1 MSWKR
6 IRAVM
11 WKDMKELVRDPI
23 TIAIAVLLPLVMLFL
38 FGYAV
43 TLDVRNIAVGVLD
56 YDHSPASRELVDR
69 FVQSGYFVLKRS
81 LNSEAALERA
91 MKRGRIKLALVIPP
105 RFHASLARG
114 ESPGMQVIVDGT
126 HSATALLIAS
136 YAGMVIEGFP
146 TPPQPAVRL
155 ETRVWY
161 NPQMRSINYIVPGLY
176 GVILMA
182 FPPLLTTLAIVREKE
197 TGTIQQVFASPLT
210 RAEFIAGKI
219 VPYGLVAFAEMVMVI
234 AVGYLWF
241 EVPFRGQLALLLAA
255 ALIYVFT
262 TVAIGLLISTVT
274 RSQMVATLLALVVTL
289 MPSFLFS
296 GLIFPFFTMPYVLQL
311 YTMIFPGR
319 YFVDVSRGIVLK
331 GVGALELWR
340 NLLLMVL
347 YAGAVFLIAVW
358 RFRKKVA

>member
-1 MSWKR
+1 MNWR
-6 IRAVM
+6 RTRAVV

-23 TIAIAVLLPLVMLFL
+23 TIGIAVLLPLVMLFL

-43 TLDVRNIAVGVLD
+43 TLDVKNVTVGVLD
-56 YDHSPASRELVDR
+56 YDRSPASRDLVDR
-69 FVQSGYFVLKRS
+69 FIQSGYFVLKQS
-81 LNSEAALERA
+81 LGSGAALERA
-91 MKRGRIKLALVIPP
+91 MKRGEIKLALVIPA
-105 RFHASLARG
+105 RFHAALARG
-114 ESPGMQVIVDGT
+114 ESPGIQIVVDGT
-126 HSATALLIAS
+126 HSATALLVAS
-136 YAGMVIEGFP
+136 YAGVIVGGFP
-146 TPPQPAVRL
+146 TPPRPAVRL

-197 TGTIQQVFASPLT
+197 TGTVQQIFASPLT
-210 RAEFIAGKI
+210 RAEFIAGKL
-219 VPYGLVAFAEMVMVI
+219 VPYGLVAFGEMVMVI

-241 EVPFRGQLALLLAA
+241 EVPFRGRLALLLAA
-255 ALIYVFT
+255 ALIYVFG

-296 GLIFPFFTMPYVLQL
+296 GLMFPFFTMPYLLQL

-319 YFVDVSRGIVLK
+319 YFIDVSRGIVLK
-331 GVGALELWR
+331 GVGALELWQ
-340 NLLLMVL
+340 NLLLMVV
-347 YAGAVFLIAVW
+347 YAGMVFLVAVW